1 MSSPFPPLPLPCETS
16 RVAAI
21 ARQARL
27 TKPPGSLGL
36 LERVAIDIAAWQATD
51 RPEVRPCRALI
62 FAADHPVAAA
72 GVSPY
77 PQAVTRAMVRNF
89 LTGGA
94 AAAVMAHHLRVHLDV
109 IDVGVD
115 GGTVAPA
122 CPESTPHPRPRAADG
137 SHPAAATYTRAAVAD
152 TREADVRRAD
162 AMTHDVFAAAIAA
175 GARAV
180 HALPADTRCV
190 ILGEMGI
197 GNSLLAAAVTS
208 ALCGVPAEAATGPG
222 TGAVGTCFERKL
234 AAVREAT
241 ARVATSDPLDVLRRV
256 GGRELAAL
264 AGAAA
269 EALSRRVV
277 VVADGF
283 IACAALAPL
292 VAVEPAARA
301 GILFAHRGREP
312 GHGILLDWLGVSPLV
327 RLEMALGEGT
337 GALAA
342 MPLLDL
348 ACATHNRMATFTEAG
363 VPDAVG

>member
-1 MSSPFPPLPLPCETS
+1 
-16 RVAAI
+16 
-21 ARQARL
+21 
-27 TKPPGSLGL
+27 
-36 LERVAIDIAAWQATD
+36 
-51 RPEVRPCRALI
+51 
-62 FAADHPVAAA
+62 
-72 GVSPY
+72 
-77 PQAVTRAMVRNF
+77 
-89 LTGGA
+89 
-94 AAAVMAHHLRVHLDV
+94 
-109 IDVGVD
+109 
-115 GGTVAPA
+115 
-122 CPESTPHPRPRAADG
+122 
-137 SHPAAATYTRAAVAD
+137 
-152 TREADVRRAD
+152 
-162 AMTHDVFAAAIAA
+162 
-175 GARAV
+175 
-180 HALPADTRCV
+180 V

-327 RLEMALGEGT
+327 SLEMALGEGT

-363 VPDAVG
+363 VPDAVE